1 VTEQQITAS
10 AAVVDVPDG
19 ATVAGVDLV
28 VGSVEAFDRIC
39 ERVADR
45 PWFSREARYSPATG
59 EALPPQATWRESEDT
74 SSPIFYL
81 RVDPDSRALR
91 GS

>member
-1 VTEQQITAS
+1 MTEQQSTAS

-28 VGSVEAFDRIC
+28 VGTMEAFDKVC

-45 PWFSREARYSPATG
+45 PWFRREERYSPATG
-59 EALPPQATWRESEDT
+59 ELLPPQATWRESEST
-74 SSPIFYL
+74 SSPIFWL